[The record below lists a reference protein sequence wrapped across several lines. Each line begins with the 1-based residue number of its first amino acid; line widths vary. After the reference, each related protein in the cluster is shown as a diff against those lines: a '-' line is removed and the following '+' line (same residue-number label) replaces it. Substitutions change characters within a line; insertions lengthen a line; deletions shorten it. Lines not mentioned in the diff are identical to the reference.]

1 MKKPLPILFLLCS
14 VAVFA
19 EEEGQELPVG
29 KGECLSPG
37 IIFVPI
43 FLLAIIMIVIP
54 MIYYFYHIAKSKGK
68 INRKN
73 KVWWIIISI
82 LAGIVISPIVLFFI
96 LLLLSIPFIIPAMFG

>member
-43 FLLAIIMIVIP
+43 FLLAIIMIAIP
-54 MIYYFYHIAKSKGK
+54 MIYYIAKSKGK

-96 LLLLSIPFIIPAMFG
+96 LLLLSIPL

>member
-19 EEEGQELPVG
+19 EEEGQVLPVG

-43 FLLAIIMIVIP
+43 FLLAIIMIAIP
-54 MIYYFYHIAKSKGK
+54 MIYYIAKSKGK

>member
-1 MKKPLPILFLLCS
+1 MKKPLPILLLLCS

-19 EEEGQELPVG
+19 EEKGQELPVG

-43 FLLAIIMIVIP
+43 FLLAIIMIAIP
-54 MIYYFYHIAKSKGK
+54 MIYYIAKSKGK

>member
-1 MKKPLPILFLLCS
+1 MKKLLPILFLLCS

-19 EEEGQELPVG
+19 EEKGQELPVG

-43 FLLAIIMIVIP
+43 FLLAIIMIAIP
-54 MIYYFYHIAKSKGK
+54 SIYHIAKSKGK

-73 KVWWIIISI
+73 KMWWIIISI

>member
-1 MKKPLPILFLLCS
+1 MKKLLPILFLLCS

-43 FLLAIIMIVIP
+43 FLLAIIMIAIP
-54 MIYYFYHIAKSKGK
+54 MIYYIAKSKGK

-96 LLLLSIPFIIPAMFG
+96 LLLLSIPL

>member
-1 MKKPLPILFLLCS
+1 MKKLLPILFLLCS

-19 EEEGQELPVG
+19 EEKGQELPVG

-43 FLLAIIMIVIP
+43 FLLAIIMIAIP

-68 INRKN
+68 STGRIRC
-73 KVWWIIISI
+73 
-82 LAGIVISPIVLFFI
+82 G
-96 LLLLSIPFIIPAMFG
+96 G

>member
-1 MKKPLPILFLLCS
+1 MKKLLPILFLLCS

-19 EEEGQELPVG
+19 EEKGQELPVG

-43 FLLAIIMIVIP
+43 FLLAIIMIAIP

-82 LAGIVISPIVLFFI
+82 LAGIVIRPIVLFFI
-96 LLLLSIPFIIPAMFG
+96 LLLLSIPL

>member
-19 EEEGQELPVG
+19 EEKRQELPVG

-54 MIYYFYHIAKSKGK
+54 MIYYIAKSKGK